1 MTLAE
6 LKTLVE
12 TMQNLPCVMSQ
23 LEDVQVR
30 SFDSNRA
37 VCFFLPWLRIGGLT
51 TSTADREKKVRNSPT
66 TRVKLTVFDYQPPT
80 NRNQAAANDT
90 IRYCASS

>member
-23 LEDVQVR
+23 LEEVQVR
-30 SFDSNRA
+30 NFYLSKGCDETYN
-37 VCFFLPWLRIGGLT
+37 FFFFPSGTKDEHTGKMTALT
-51 TSTADREKKVRNSPT
+51 AHHRN
-66 TRVKLTVFDYQPPT
+66 LTVSIT
-80 NRNQAAANDT
+80 HR
-90 IRYCASS
+90 

>member
-23 LEDVQVR
+23 LENVQVR

-51 TSTADREKKVRNSPT
+51 TSTACRENP
-66 TRVKLTVFDYQPPT
+66 VFDYQPPT

-90 IRYCASS
+90 MRYCVVVPHVCTLFI